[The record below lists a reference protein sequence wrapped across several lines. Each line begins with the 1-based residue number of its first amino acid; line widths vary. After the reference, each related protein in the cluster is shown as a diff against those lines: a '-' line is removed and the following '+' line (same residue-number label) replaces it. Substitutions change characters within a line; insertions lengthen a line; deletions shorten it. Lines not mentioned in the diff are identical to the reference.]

1 MNWPKVQHHRNRAML
16 AAWPALRKSTQTTKT
31 QRREGK
37 PWCLLRFSL
46 ASWLVCSMLLCLRA
60 SWGEEEK
67 LPLAGRLRDRD
78 ATIRLAVLNW
88 MQDRWQELQSGLR
101 QASREQRRQMVQEL
115 EQLRQQTPVVA
126 ELARQDSEEVV
137 RRSAIQTL
145 AVLQPDLR
153 QPPLRQTWEILLRD
167 RSPRIAL
174 AAAESL
180 STWLDWPLREIN
192 NPHAELRVLE
202 LIERLAADMLILG
215 PTWELGLQ
223 HEELAVRQA
232 TLRALRTALTTLP
245 QRLIGQQDA
254 FRDAK
259 LRDSALAALR
269 DLTGLVE
276 RLESQLDENLALP
289 HTSIRQPIC
298 EILEALGELL
308 PVLRHSDLQP
318 TGEKLADRLERPL
331 NQLVPALLAVLGEDS
346 SAEVRLAS
354 LSALETV
361 ARISPQTYP
370 AFLAAL
376 QDPDPWVRWTAAR
389 CLEADR
395 VSMAGL
401 RSPTQSGRLREEDEK
416 RIVRGLASRL
426 LEEEE
431 LGVRLR
437 LVQTLRTWKSQLDA
451 AAQPL
456 AAVLQQATSAWPGMA
471 ATVDL
476 RPPLPGMGPFAP
488 AHVGVPQTMRD
499 PEVLLELLTAI
510 REFAEQRRRPDTSR
524 LPEEWLNGVSAALRA
539 EKAAVRVEACR
550 VLGLY
555 GSRAYRLRQTL
566 VPLLQD
572 ADPQVRAAA
581 APALLRIT
589 PPTD

>member
-1 MNWPKVQHHRNRAML
+1 ML
-16 AAWPALRKSTQTTKT
+16 AAWPAVRNSRQTIRAPGHERKA
-31 QRREGK
+31 
-37 PWCLLRFSL
+37 WYLLWGL
-46 ASWLVCSMLLCLRA
+46 MAAWLVSSAWLEFEA
-60 SWGEEEK
+60 SWGQEEK
-67 LPLAGRLRDRD
+67 VPLAGRLRDHD
-78 ATIRLAVLNW
+78 ATMRLAVLTW
-88 MQDRWQELQSGLR
+88 MQDRWQQLQSGLR
-101 QASREQRRQMVQEL
+101 QASPEQRRQMVQEL
-115 EQLRQQTPVVA
+115 EELRKQIPVVA

-145 AVLQPDLR
+145 ALLQPDLR
-153 QPPLRQTWEILLRD
+153 QPPLRQTWEMLFRD

-192 NPHAELRVLE
+192 NPHAELRTLE
-202 LIERLAADMLILG
+202 LIERIAADMLTLG
-215 PTWELGLQ
+215 STWELGLQ

-232 TLRALRTALTTLP
+232 TLRALHTALTTLP
-245 QRLIGQQDA
+245 QRLVGQQDA

-259 LRDSALAALR
+259 LRESALAALR
-269 DLTGLVE
+269 DLTALIE
-276 RLESQLDENLALP
+276 RLQSHLDENLALP

-308 PVLRHSDLQP
+308 PVLRHSDLQA
-318 TGEKLADRLERPL
+318 TGEKLADRLERQL

-354 LSALETV
+354 VSALETV

-370 AFLAAL
+370 ALLAAL

-395 VSMAGL
+395 VSAAGL

-416 RIVRGLASRL
+416 QIVRGLVSRL

-451 AAQPL
+451 APQPL
-456 AAVLQQATSAWPGMA
+456 AAVLQQATSDWPGMA
-471 ATVDL
+471 TAVGL
-476 RPPLPGMGPFAP
+476 RPPLPGTGPFAP

-510 REFAEQRRRPDTSR
+510 REFAEQRRQPDTSR

-539 EKAAVRVEACR
+539 EKPAVRVEACR

-555 GSRAYRLRQTL
+555 GSQAYRLRQTL
-566 VPLLQD
+566 VPLLQQD
-572 ADPQVRAAA
+572 SDPQVRAAA
-581 APALLRIT
+581 ARALLRIT